1 MAVQRIDVRV
11 RAVADPAA
19 VYALVRSGPS
29 WPVWSPIGS
38 FELERPGEQGEE
50 GLGAIRVFRT
60 KQVLGEVVSR
70 ERVVELVPERRLGYT
85 LLSGL
90 PIRDYR
96 ATIDL
101 APADGGTEIHWY
113 SSFRARFPGTGWL
126 YRIVL
131 GAFIRRCALGLAEHA
146 SRSR

>member
-11 RAVADPAA
+11 RSTAAPAA

-29 WPVWSPIGS
+29 WPVWSPISS
-38 FELERPGEQGEE
+38 FELESEGEQGQES
-50 GLGAIRVFRT
+50 LGAIRVFRT
-60 KQVLGEVVSR
+60 KQPIGSVVSR
-70 ERVVELVPERRLGYT
+70 ERVVELVPDRRLGYT

-101 APADGGTEIHWY
+101 APTAAGTEIHWY
-113 SSFRARFPGTGWL
+113 SSFRPRFPGTGWL
-126 YRIVL
+126 YRLVL

-146 SRSR
+146 NQR